1 MQKPIFRRRSKPTSQ
16 HTRFTRTVKRT
27 LLRVYLPV
35 TGILLLA
42 LGSVKAQQGTDYAVH
57 ANIIYHFT
65 KYIDWP
71 EDKKSGEFVIGIMG
85 ETPLYDALKT
95 FTGNKMAGGQR
106 IVIKKIS
113 TSGSYDCHI
122 LFVSEDATGSLKKVV
137 TATSGT
143 STLLVTETDGAARK
157 GSCINFIIVDDRL
170 KLEINKNN
178 IERRD
183 LNIASELLKLGI
195 LVK

>member
-1 MQKPIFRRRSKPTSQ
+1 MQKPVFRRCKPHKPRTP
-16 HTRFTRTVKRT
+16 FTRTVKCT
-27 LLRVYLPV
+27 LLRVYLPILS
-35 TGILLLA
+35 ILLLSVGA
-42 LGSVKAQQGTDYAVH
+42 VKAQQGTDYAVH

-71 EDKKSGEFVIGIMG
+71 EDKKTGDFVIGIMG

-95 FTGNKMAGGQR
+95 FIGNKMAGGQR

-122 LFVSEDATGSLKKVV
+122 LFVSEDAAGSLKKMV
-137 TATSGT
+137 TATSAT

-178 IERRD
+178 IERRE